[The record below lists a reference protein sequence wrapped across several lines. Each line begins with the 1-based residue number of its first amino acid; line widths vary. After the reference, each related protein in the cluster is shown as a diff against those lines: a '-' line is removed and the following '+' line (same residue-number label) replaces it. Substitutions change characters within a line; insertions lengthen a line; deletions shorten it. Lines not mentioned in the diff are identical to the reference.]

1 MQIVVLGYYQR
12 NNLGDT
18 IYTLTMPRL
27 FPECQLSF
35 YNLDDLTTIPT
46 GTDAIVCGGGD
57 LINRYFHDKIV
68 TLCKG
73 FSGRKIALSIGISFE
88 SFRNAECLNLFDQIF
103 LRNKT
108 DVRYL
113 QSKLGSEVVHYL
125 PDLAFSLDTTGL
137 RTKHWS
143 KFTAPI
149 ASRRPRLGLF
159 YIASVTPIKPLVN
172 QLIELTGK
180 LSQVYDVR
188 LYRFNTSHQVNE
200 DDDLLNQAIAAALP
214 NTYLKVKSKVYSV
227 PDMLKVFGRLDL
239 AICMR
244 YHAHV
249 LATLTGTPFI
259 SLSTTRKTELFMLE
273 SGLQSLLHRVIGNL
287 NGEPTTFDVDGV
299 VTQLNSIWM
308 QRTTVRSNLLT
319 LAADNRALL
328 ITSKPQA
335 VLTSFRPSRIQL
347 SRSRSLDQLYTQ
359 VRAFILAQTGYDVA
373 TRVTPDQAWE
383 PAVIRRIA
391 EHMSF
396 LVTESPISEF
406 IHGTIQN
413 LTERPFELMGM
424 LDYML
429 KHYRPRRG
437 KFNLT
442 YINQNITPGLHRSGW
457 QYVVDALMALNDPSG
472 VILDTYVDRTF
483 HWAEETLHHHGVIP
497 YTSPWVGIV
506 HHTPLIEYSEYN
518 TVTMLQKPTFRQS
531 LPMCRGFYVLSP
543 TLATW
548 LRQTLT
554 ELGWG
559 QIHIEVLVHPTEF
572 VSNVFTIDNYIHN
585 PSKKLVQIGAWLR
598 NTFTI
603 YEVKLD
609 PSKAIHKYALK
620 GRHMDNYLIPDSFTL
635 KYKKGEWIYTSHDQT
650 QIIDICRSPAIADRA
665 IDVCRSPG
673 LNKWVSGFLQYLSA
687 RQITF
692 RKMTYN
698 ANHTPKV
705 KIIGSSVPSAASSV
719 LMNSSGSSNPD
730 KALAHSIEA
739 MINSV
744 TIQSTLSNY
753 EYDRWLSENIVFL
766 NLIDCSAV
774 NTVIECIVRN
784 TPIVINR
791 IPQTVQLL
799 GETYPLF
806 YTSADQVNSLLTLD
820 QITAATNYLK
830 NLDKEPY
837 RIETFIRTIKSGA
850 IYQSIDV

>member
-1 MQIVVLGYYQR
+1 MQIAVLGYYQR

-27 FPECQLSF
+27 FPECRLSF
-35 YNLDDLTTIPT
+35 YNLDDLKTIPT

-68 TLCKG
+68 SLCKG
-73 FSGRKIALSIGISFE
+73 FSGRKIALSVGISFE
-88 SFRNAECLNLFDQIF
+88 SFRNAECLTLFDQIF

-113 QSKLGSEVVHYL
+113 QAKLGSEVVHYL
-125 PDLAFSLDTTGL
+125 PDLAFSMDTTGL

-149 ASRRPRLGLF
+149 ARRRPRLGLF
-159 YIASVTPIKPLVN
+159 YIASVFPIKPLVN

-214 NTYLKVKSKVYSV
+214 NNYLKVKSKVYSV
-227 PDMLKVFGRLDL
+227 PEMLKVFGRLDL

-249 LATLTGTPFI
+249 MATLTGTPFV
-259 SLSTTRKTELFMLE
+259 SLSTTRKTELFMIE
-273 SGLQSLLHRVIGNL
+273 SGLQSLLHRVNRNL
-287 NGEPTTFDVDGV
+287 NGDHTAFDVDGV

-308 QRTTVRSNLLT
+308 QRTTVRSDLLT
-319 LAADNRALL
+319 LAADNRFL
-328 ITSKPQA
+328 ITTAKPHA
-335 VLTSFRPSRIQL
+335 VLTTFRPARIQL
-347 SRSRSLDQLYTQ
+347 LRPRSLDQIYAQ
-359 VRAFILAQTGYDVA
+359 VRSFILAQTGDDIA
-373 TRVTPDQAWE
+373 TRSPSRQIWDST
-383 PAVIRRIA
+383 VIRRIA
-391 EHMSF
+391 EYMSF

-413 LTERPFELMGM
+413 LTESPHELMGM
-424 LDYML
+424 IDYML
-429 KHYRPRRG
+429 KHHRPRRG
-437 KFNLT
+437 KFNIT
-442 YINQNITPGLHRSGW
+442 YINQNITQGLHRSGW

-472 VILDTYVDRTF
+472 VLLDTYVDRTF

-506 HHTPLIEYSEYN
+506 HHTPLVEYSEYN
-518 TVTMLQKPTFRQS
+518 TVTMLQKLTFRQS
-531 LPMCRGFYVLSP
+531 LPMCQGFYVLSP

-548 LRQTLT
+548 LRQALN
-554 ELGWG
+554 ELGWS
-559 QIHIEVLVHPTEF
+559 QIPIEVLVHPTEF
-572 VSNVFTIDNYIHN
+572 VPTVFTIDNYIHN

-598 NTFTI
+598 NTFSI
-603 YEVKLD
+603 YEVTLD
-609 PSKAIHKYALK
+609 PAKSIRKYVLR
-620 GRHMDNYLIPDSFTL
+620 GPYMENYLLPNSFTL
-635 KYKKGEWIYTSHDQT
+635 KYKNGEWIYTSHQQT
-650 QIIDICRSPAIADRA
+650 QIVDISRSPAVTDRA
-665 IDVCRSPG
+665 IDICRSPG
-673 LNKWVSGFLQYLSA
+673 LNKWVAGFLQYLSA

-698 ANHTPKV
+698 ANHSPKV
-705 KIIGSSVPSAASSV
+705 KIT
-719 LMNSSGSSNPD
+719 GSSNADSSNQD

-744 TIQSTLSNY
+744 IIQSTLSNW
-753 EYDRWLSENIVFL
+753 EYDRWLSENLVFI

-791 IPQTVQLL
+791 LPQTVQLL

-806 YTSADQVNSLLTLD
+806 YTSVEQVNSLLTLD

-837 RIETFIRTIKSGA
+837 RIETFIRTIKNGA
-850 IYQSIDV
+850 IYQSLDS